1 MENLGAERPVRPWEH
16 SSVLG
21 APARPALQRSS
32 FLCVAELWLHP
43 GSLRI
48 REMSALRVQ
57 NVTQLSQPRTQAHP
71 VQPSLRRARSR
82 QQPGRATSTISA
94 VNQFPLMKVPVTE
107 PDLG

>member
-43 GSLRI
+43 GSL
-48 REMSALRVQ
+48 
-57 NVTQLSQPRTQAHP
+57 
-71 VQPSLRRARSR
+71 
-82 QQPGRATSTISA
+82 
-94 VNQFPLMKVPVTE
+94 
-107 PDLG
+107 